1 MFPYLVLRVVR
12 ERYLKVTNVKKKP
25 SDPNTSRQN
34 TINSVR
40 GSGAGGVLMAKN
52 LLKKNII
59 KALIGSSV
67 KGLSLSL
74 MKHILVYISVSKLNY
89 LFYLGKIIILIFFF
103 CCYLLQT
110 NLHKMLKQNM
120 YNVQI

>member
-12 ERYLKVTNVKKKP
+12 ERYLKETNVKKKP
-25 SDPNTSRQN
+25 SDLNTSRQN

-40 GSGAGGVLMAKN
+40 GSGGGGGGGLMAKN

-67 KGLSLSL
+67 KG
-74 MKHILVYISVSKLNY
+74 I
-89 LFYLGKIIILIFFF
+89 
-103 CCYLLQT
+103 
-110 NLHKMLKQNM
+110 
-120 YNVQI
+120 

>member
-12 ERYLKVTNVKKKP
+12 ERYLKETNVKKKP

-40 GSGAGGVLMAKN
+40 GSGGGGGVLIAKN

-67 KGLSLSL
+67 KG
-74 MKHILVYISVSKLNY
+74 I
-89 LFYLGKIIILIFFF
+89 
-103 CCYLLQT
+103 
-110 NLHKMLKQNM
+110 
-120 YNVQI
+120 

>member
-12 ERYLKVTNVKKKP
+12 ERYLKETNVKKKP

-40 GSGAGGVLMAKN
+40 GSGGGGGGAGGVLMANN

-67 KGLSLSL
+67 KG
-74 MKHILVYISVSKLNY
+74 I
-89 LFYLGKIIILIFFF
+89 
-103 CCYLLQT
+103 
-110 NLHKMLKQNM
+110 
-120 YNVQI
+120 

>member
-12 ERYLKVTNVKKKP
+12 ERYLKETNVKKKP
-25 SDPNTSRQN
+25 SDPSTSRQN

-40 GSGAGGVLMAKN
+40 GSGGGGGGGVLIAKN

-67 KGLSLSL
+67 KG
-74 MKHILVYISVSKLNY
+74 I
-89 LFYLGKIIILIFFF
+89 
-103 CCYLLQT
+103 
-110 NLHKMLKQNM
+110 
-120 YNVQI
+120 

>member
-1 MFPYLVLRVVR
+1 MGV
-12 ERYLKVTNVKKKP
+12 
-25 SDPNTSRQN
+25 
-34 TINSVR
+34 
-40 GSGAGGVLMAKN
+40 GGGVLMAKN

-67 KGLSLSL
+67 KGIWMDYLTLIWINTLSLSYEAYL
-74 MKHILVYISVSKLNY
+74 SLYLCQQVKLSILFGQNNN
-89 LFYLGKIIILIFFF
+89 FNFFL

>member
-12 ERYLKVTNVKKKP
+12 ERYLKETNVKKKP

-40 GSGAGGVLMAKN
+40 GFGGVGGGGVLMAKN

-67 KGLSLSL
+67 KG
-74 MKHILVYISVSKLNY
+74 I
-89 LFYLGKIIILIFFF
+89 
-103 CCYLLQT
+103 
-110 NLHKMLKQNM
+110 
-120 YNVQI
+120 

>member
-1 MFPYLVLRVVR
+1 MLQQLLLSKHFFGALLVSIFVFPYLVLRVVR
-12 ERYLKVTNVKKKP
+12 ERYLKETNVKKKP

-40 GSGAGGVLMAKN
+40 GSGGGGVLMARN

-67 KGLSLSL
+67 KG
-74 MKHILVYISVSKLNY
+74 I
-89 LFYLGKIIILIFFF
+89 
-103 CCYLLQT
+103 
-110 NLHKMLKQNM
+110 
-120 YNVQI
+120 

>member
-12 ERYLKVTNVKKKP
+12 ERYLKETNVKKKP
-25 SDPNTSRQN
+25 SDPSTSRQN

-40 GSGAGGVLMAKN
+40 GSGGGGGVLMANN

-67 KGLSLSL
+67 KG
-74 MKHILVYISVSKLNY
+74 I
-89 LFYLGKIIILIFFF
+89 
-103 CCYLLQT
+103 
-110 NLHKMLKQNM
+110 
-120 YNVQI
+120 

>member
-12 ERYLKVTNVKKKP
+12 ERYLKETNVKKKP
-25 SDPNTSRQN
+25 SDLNTSRQN

-40 GSGAGGVLMAKN
+40 GSGGGGGVIMAKN

-67 KGLSLSL
+67 KG
-74 MKHILVYISVSKLNY
+74 I
-89 LFYLGKIIILIFFF
+89 
-103 CCYLLQT
+103 
-110 NLHKMLKQNM
+110 
-120 YNVQI
+120 

>member
-12 ERYLKVTNVKKKP
+12 ERYLKETNVKKKP

-40 GSGAGGVLMAKN
+40 GSGGGGGGGRGGGVLMAKN

-67 KGLSLSL
+67 KG
-74 MKHILVYISVSKLNY
+74 I
-89 LFYLGKIIILIFFF
+89 
-103 CCYLLQT
+103 
-110 NLHKMLKQNM
+110 
-120 YNVQI
+120 

>member
-12 ERYLKVTNVKKKP
+12 ERYLKETNVKKKP

-40 GSGAGGVLMAKN
+40 GNGGGGGVLMAKN

-67 KGLSLSL
+67 KG
-74 MKHILVYISVSKLNY
+74 I
-89 LFYLGKIIILIFFF
+89 
-103 CCYLLQT
+103 
-110 NLHKMLKQNM
+110 
-120 YNVQI
+120 